1 MQGYILFKKVKERG
15 KMSNSKNSKASK
27 KDIKTV
33 TKGRKLDPSTTII
46 PLIILVIL
54 CAIFVI
60 NPEGSTNVLS
70 AIRGFLGTQL
80 GLYYLI
86 VALGIFLVSLYISF
100 SDLGKVRLGGKD
112 EKPKYGFF
120 SWGAMVFCCGLAAD
134 ILFYSFCEWIYYAEE
149 PRVAEM
155 GRIED
160 WANAIPLYHWGPIV
174 WSFYAVLAAC
184 FGFMIHVRGS
194 KKQKYS
200 EACRPILGKHTDGVA
215 GKIID
220 VLAIIALIAGTATT
234 FSVATPLLGS
244 ALTTLFGIE
253 YTKWVTIAI
262 LLVTCATY
270 TTSVMIGMKGVN
282 NLSKIC
288 MVLFGI
294 ILIFV
299 LVFSGKAVYI
309 LENGF
314 SSLGL
319 VVQNFPVLSTY
330 TDALRENG
338 FAQNWTMYYWAY
350 WLVWCV
356 AAPFFMGN
364 ISRGRTVKQVI
375 LGTYVF
381 GLSSTLISFIV
392 LGNYGLNLQISG
404 QFDAIAMYESN
415 GYDLYPIIIEI
426 IKTLPC
432 YQFVLVVL
440 ILSMIA
446 FYATSFDSITLVASS
461 YSYKNMRGD
470 EMASKKMKLFWAMLL
485 ILLPIALIFSES
497 SMNNIQSVSIIA
509 AFPVGIVIILIIASF
524 IKDARKYIDNDE
536 NPADFYE
543 ETEINEDE
551 LDMSER
557 ELKLKKEEPSE
568 TEILLGPDT
577 DEEDDEP
584 DLSKE
589 GVDKLR
595 AKMSKKK

>member
-1 MQGYILFKKVKERG
+1 MSKENSNKKSSEKTE
-15 KMSNSKNSKASK
+15 
-27 KDIKTV
+27 KDIVKAV
-33 TKGRKLDPSTTII
+33 TGGRRLDPVTTIA
-46 PLIILVIL
+46 PLVVLIALCATFVIL
-54 CAIFVI
+54 
-60 NPEGSTNVLS
+60 PDESTNVLS
-70 AIRGFLGTQL
+70 AIRNFLGTEL
-80 GLYYLI
+80 GLYYLV
-86 VALGIFLVSLYISF
+86 VALGIFLVSLYIAF

-120 SWGAMVFCCGLAAD
+120 AWGAMVFCCGLAAD

-200 EACRPILGKHTDGVA
+200 EACRPILGKHTDGVL

-220 VLAIIALIAGTATT
+220 ILAIVALIAGTATT

-244 ALTTLFGIE
+244 ALTTLFGIP

-288 MVLFGI
+288 MVLFGL

-375 LGTYVF
+375 LGTYAF
-381 GLSSTLISFIV
+381 GLASTLISFIV
-392 LGNYGLNLQISG
+392 LGNYGLGLQVSG
-404 QFDAIAMYESN
+404 QFDAIGMYEAN
-415 GYDLYPIIIEI
+415 GYDLYAVIIEI

-432 YQFVLVVL
+432 YQVVLVLL

-509 AFPVGIVIILIIASF
+509 AFPVGMVIILIIASF
-524 IKDARKYIDNDE
+524 IKDARKYIDNQE
-536 NPADFYE
+536 EPADFFE

-551 LDMSER
+551 LDLSER
-557 ELKLKKEEPSE
+557 KLQVKKE
-568 TEILLGPDT
+568 
-577 DEEDDEP
+577 
-584 DLSKE
+584 
-589 GVDKLR
+589 
-595 AKMSKKK
+595 AKKIS

>member
-1 MQGYILFKKVKERG
+1 
-15 KMSNSKNSKASK
+15 MSNKSNSEKKEKTKASEVKTSESKATGKEKVERNS
-27 KDIKTV
+27 DGFV
-33 TKGRKLDPSTTII
+33 VVKGRKMDPTTTLA
-46 PLIILVIL
+46 PLVFLLVLCILFIV
-54 CAIFVI
+54 
-60 NPEGSTNVLS
+60 NPEGSTETLS
-70 AIRGFLGTQL
+70 TIRGFLGTEL
-80 GLYYLI
+80 GLYYLV
-86 VALGIFLVSLYISF
+86 VALGIFLASLYLAF
-100 SDLGKVRLGGKD
+100 SDIGKVRLGGKN

-149 PRVAEM
+149 PRVQQL
-155 GRIED
+155 GSIQD
-160 WANAIPLYHWGPIV
+160 WANAIPLYHWGPVV

-200 EACRPILGKHTDGVA
+200 EACRPILGKHTDGIP

-220 VLAIIALIAGTATT
+220 ILAVVALIAGTATT

-253 YTKWVTIAI
+253 YSKWVTIAI
-262 LLVTCATY
+262 LLITCGTY

-288 MVLFGI
+288 MILFGTL
-294 ILIFV
+294 LIYV
-299 LVFSGKAVYI
+299 LVVSGKAVYI

-314 SSLGL
+314 YSLGL

-330 TDALRENG
+330 TDPLRENS
-338 FAQNWTMYYWAY
+338 FPQNWTMYYWAY

-381 GLSSTLISFIV
+381 GLFSTLISFII
-392 LGNYGLNLQISG
+392 LGNYGLNLQVTG
-404 QFDAIAMYESN
+404 KFDAIAAYEAN
-415 GYDLYPIIIEI
+415 GYDLYAVIIDI
-426 IKTLPC
+426 IKTIPG
-432 YQFVLVVL
+432 YQFVLIVL

-461 YSYKNMRGD
+461 YSYKNMKGD
-470 EMASKKMKLFWAMLL
+470 EMASKKMKLFWAVLL
-485 ILLPIALIFSES
+485 ILLPIALIFSDS

-536 NPADFYE
+536 DPVDLAE
-543 ETEINEDE
+543 EEIED
-551 LDMSER
+551 
-557 ELKLKKEEPSE
+557 
-568 TEILLGPDT
+568 
-577 DEEDDEP
+577 
-584 DLSKE
+584 
-589 GVDKLR
+589 
-595 AKMSKKK
+595 

>member
-1 MQGYILFKKVKERG
+1 MSKNESSKKATDNKVEEKGKKVY
-15 KMSNSKNSKASK
+15 KN
-27 KDIKTV
+27 KDGYFV
-33 TKGRKLDPSTTII
+33 VKGRRIDPATTII
-46 PLIILVIL
+46 PLIIVLIL
-54 CAIFVI
+54 GILFIAK
-60 NPEGSTNVLS
+60 PDGSTTTVS
-70 AIRGFLGTQL
+70 AIRDFLGDKT
-80 GLYYLI
+80 GLYYLVI
-86 VALGIFLVSLYISF
+86 ALGIFLASLYIAF
-100 SDLGKVRLGGKD
+100 TDLGKIRLGKKD

-120 SWGAMVFCCGLAAD
+120 AWGAMVFCCGLAAD

-160 WANAIPLYHWGPIV
+160 WANAVPLYHWGPIV

-200 EACRPILGKHTDGVA
+200 EACRPILGKHTDGIP

-220 VLAIIALIAGTATT
+220 ILAIIALIAGTATT

-244 ALTTLFGIE
+244 ALTTLFGIP

-262 LLVTCATY
+262 LLITCATY

-288 MVLFGI
+288 MILFGTL
-294 ILIFV
+294 LIFV

-381 GLSSTLISFIV
+381 GLFSTLISFII
-392 LGNYGLNLQISG
+392 LGNYGLGLQVNG
-404 QFDAIAMYESN
+404 EFDAIGMYEAN
-415 GYDLYPIIIEI
+415 GYDLYAVIIEI

-432 YQFVLVVL
+432 YQFVLVIL
-440 ILSMIA
+440 IVSMIA

-509 AFPVGIVIILIIASF
+509 AFPVGMVIILIIASF
-524 IKDARKYIDNDE
+524 IKDARKYIDNNE
-536 NPADFYE
+536 SPADFFE
-543 ETEINEDE
+543 ETEIDENE

-557 ELKLKKEEPSE
+557 ELK
-568 TEILLGPDT
+568 
-577 DEEDDEP
+577 
-584 DLSKE
+584 
-589 GVDKLR
+589 V
-595 AKMSKKK
+595 KKKAD

>member
-1 MQGYILFKKVKERG
+1 
-15 KMSNSKNSKASK
+15 MSNKSNSEKKEKTKATEVKTSESKTAGKEKTERNS
-27 KDIKTV
+27 DGFV
-33 TKGRKLDPSTTII
+33 VVKGRKMDPTTTLA
-46 PLIILVIL
+46 PLVFLLVL
-54 CAIFVI
+54 CIFFIV
-60 NPEGSTNVLS
+60 NPEGSTETLS
-70 AIRGFLGTQL
+70 VIRGFLGTEL
-80 GLYYLI
+80 GLYYLV
-86 VALGIFLVSLYISF
+86 VALGIFLASLYLAF
-100 SDLGKVRLGGKD
+100 SDIGKVRLGGKT

-149 PRVAEM
+149 PRVQEL
-155 GRIED
+155 GSIQD

-200 EACRPILGKHTDGVA
+200 EACRPILGKHTDGIP

-220 VLAIIALIAGTATT
+220 ILAVVALIAGTATT

-253 YTKWVTIAI
+253 YSKWVTIAI
-262 LLVTCATY
+262 LLITCGTY

-288 MVLFGI
+288 MVLFGTL
-294 ILIFV
+294 LIYV
-299 LVFSGKAVYI
+299 LVVSGKAVYI

-314 SSLGL
+314 YSLGL

-330 TDALRENG
+330 TDPLRENS
-338 FAQNWTMYYWAY
+338 FPQNWTMYYWAY

-381 GLSSTLISFIV
+381 GLFSTLISFII
-392 LGNYGLNLQISG
+392 LGNYGLNLQVTG
-404 QFDAIAMYESN
+404 KFDAIAAYEAN
-415 GYDLYPIIIEI
+415 GYDLYAVIIDI
-426 IKTLPC
+426 IKTIPG
-432 YQFVLVVL
+432 YQFVLIVL

-461 YSYKNMRGD
+461 YSYKNMKGD
-470 EMASKKMKLFWAMLL
+470 EMASKKMKLFWAVLL
-485 ILLPIALIFSES
+485 ILLPIALIFSDS

-536 NPADFYE
+536 DPVDLAE
-543 ETEINEDE
+543 EEI
-551 LDMSER
+551 
-557 ELKLKKEEPSE
+557 EE
-568 TEILLGPDT
+568 
-577 DEEDDEP
+577 
-584 DLSKE
+584 
-589 GVDKLR
+589 
-595 AKMSKKK
+595 

>member
-1 MQGYILFKKVKERG
+1 
-15 KMSNSKNSKASK
+15 MSNEKNSKSK
-27 KDIKTV
+27 EKDIMKTV
-33 TKGRKLDPSTTII
+33 KGGRRIDPTTTIA
-46 PLIILVIL
+46 PLIVLIAL
-54 CAIFVI
+54 CAVFVI

-80 GLYYLI
+80 GLYYLV

-160 WANAIPLYHWGPIV
+160 WANAVPLYHWGPIV

-200 EACRPILGKHTDGVA
+200 EACRPILGKHTDGIP

-220 VLAIIALIAGTATT
+220 ILAIIALIAGTATT

-244 ALTTLFGIE
+244 ALTTLFGIP

-262 LLVTCATY
+262 LLITCATY

-288 MVLFGI
+288 MILFGTL
-294 ILIFV
+294 LIFV

-381 GLSSTLISFIV
+381 GLFSTLISFII
-392 LGNYGLNLQISG
+392 LGNYGLGLQVNG
-404 QFDAIAMYESN
+404 EFDAIGMYEAN
-415 GYDLYPIIIEI
+415 GYDLYAVIIEI

-432 YQFVLVVL
+432 YQFVLVIL
-440 ILSMIA
+440 IVSMIA
-446 FYATSFDSITLVASS
+446 FYATSFDSITRVASS

-509 AFPVGIVIILIIASF
+509 AFPVGMVIILIIASF
-524 IKDARKYIDNDE
+524 IKDARKYIDNNE
-536 NPADFYE
+536 SPADFFE
-543 ETEINEDE
+543 ETEIDENE

-557 ELKLKKEEPSE
+557 ELK
-568 TEILLGPDT
+568 
-577 DEEDDEP
+577 
-584 DLSKE
+584 
-589 GVDKLR
+589 V
-595 AKMSKKK
+595 KKKAD

>member
-1 MQGYILFKKVKERG
+1 MSPNDSFNKEVKRKEGKEMSKENSNKKSSE
-15 KMSNSKNSKASK
+15 KNE
-27 KDIKTV
+27 KDIVKAV
-33 TKGRKLDPSTTII
+33 TGGRRLDPVTTIA
-46 PLIILVIL
+46 PLVVLVALCATFVIL
-54 CAIFVI
+54 
-60 NPEGSTNVLS
+60 PEESTNVLS
-70 AIRGFLGTQL
+70 AIRSFLGTEL
-80 GLYYLI
+80 GLYYLV

-120 SWGAMVFCCGLAAD
+120 AWGAMVFCCGLAAD

-200 EACRPILGKHTDGVA
+200 EACRPILGKHTDGVL

-220 VLAIIALIAGTATT
+220 ILAIVALIAGTATT

-244 ALTTLFGIE
+244 ALTTLFGIP

-288 MVLFGI
+288 MVLFGL

-375 LGTYVF
+375 LGTYAF
-381 GLSSTLISFIV
+381 GLCSTLISFIV
-392 LGNYGLNLQISG
+392 LGNYGLGLQVSG
-404 QFDAIAMYESN
+404 QFDAIGMYEAN
-415 GYDLYPIIIEI
+415 GYDLYAVIIEI

-432 YQFVLVVL
+432 YQVVLVLL

-509 AFPVGIVIILIIASF
+509 AFPVGMVIILIIASF
-524 IKDARKYIDNDE
+524 IKDARKYIDNHE
-536 NPADFYE
+536 EPADFFE

-551 LDMSER
+551 LDLSER
-557 ELKLKKEEPSE
+557 KLQVKKE
-568 TEILLGPDT
+568 
-577 DEEDDEP
+577 
-584 DLSKE
+584 
-589 GVDKLR
+589 
-595 AKMSKKK
+595 AKKIS

>member
-1 MQGYILFKKVKERG
+1 MTFSPNDSFNKEVKRKEGKEMSKENSNKKSSEKTE
-15 KMSNSKNSKASK
+15 
-27 KDIKTV
+27 KDIVKAV
-33 TKGRKLDPSTTII
+33 TGGRRLDPVTTIA
-46 PLIILVIL
+46 PLVVLVALCATFVIL
-54 CAIFVI
+54 
-60 NPEGSTNVLS
+60 PDESTNVLS
-70 AIRGFLGTQL
+70 AIRNFLGTEL
-80 GLYYLI
+80 GLYYLV

-120 SWGAMVFCCGLAAD
+120 AWGAMVFCCGLAAD

-200 EACRPILGKHTDGVA
+200 EACRPILGKHTDGVL

-220 VLAIIALIAGTATT
+220 ILAIVALIAGTATT

-244 ALTTLFGIE
+244 ALTTLFGIP

-288 MVLFGI
+288 MVLFGL

-375 LGTYVF
+375 LGTYAF
-381 GLSSTLISFIV
+381 GLASTLISFIV
-392 LGNYGLNLQISG
+392 LGNYGLGLQVSG
-404 QFDAIAMYESN
+404 QFDAIGMYEAN
-415 GYDLYPIIIEI
+415 GYDLYAVIIEI

-432 YQFVLVVL
+432 YQVVLVLL

-509 AFPVGIVIILIIASF
+509 AFPVGMVIILIIASF
-524 IKDARKYIDNDE
+524 IKDARKYIDNQE
-536 NPADFYE
+536 EPADFFE

-551 LDMSER
+551 LDLSER
-557 ELKLKKEEPSE
+557 KLQVKKE
-568 TEILLGPDT
+568 
-577 DEEDDEP
+577 
-584 DLSKE
+584 
-589 GVDKLR
+589 
-595 AKMSKKK
+595 AKKIS

>member
-1 MQGYILFKKVKERG
+1 MSKENSNKKSSEKKE
-15 KMSNSKNSKASK
+15 
-27 KDIKTV
+27 KDIVKAV
-33 TKGRKLDPSTTII
+33 TGGRRLDPVTTIA
-46 PLIILVIL
+46 PLVVLVALCATFVIL
-54 CAIFVI
+54 
-60 NPEGSTNVLS
+60 PDESTNVLS
-70 AIRGFLGTQL
+70 AIRNFLGTEL
-80 GLYYLI
+80 GLYYLV

-120 SWGAMVFCCGLAAD
+120 AWGAMVFCCGLAAD

-200 EACRPILGKHTDGVA
+200 EACRPILGKHTDGVL

-220 VLAIIALIAGTATT
+220 ILAIVALIAGTATT

-244 ALTTLFGIE
+244 ALTTLFGIP

-288 MVLFGI
+288 MVLFGL

-375 LGTYVF
+375 LGTYAF
-381 GLSSTLISFIV
+381 GLASTLISFIV
-392 LGNYGLNLQISG
+392 LGNYGLGLQVSG
-404 QFDAIAMYESN
+404 QFDAIGMYEAN
-415 GYDLYPIIIEI
+415 GYDLYAVIIEI

-432 YQFVLVVL
+432 YQVVLVLL

-509 AFPVGIVIILIIASF
+509 AFPVGMVIILIIASF
-524 IKDARKYIDNDE
+524 IKDARKYIDNQE
-536 NPADFYE
+536 EPADFFE

-551 LDMSER
+551 LDLSER
-557 ELKLKKEEPSE
+557 KLQVKKE
-568 TEILLGPDT
+568 
-577 DEEDDEP
+577 
-584 DLSKE
+584 
-589 GVDKLR
+589 
-595 AKMSKKK
+595 AKKIS

>member
-1 MQGYILFKKVKERG
+1 
-15 KMSNSKNSKASK
+15 MSNKSNSGKKEKTKASEV
-27 KDIKTV
+27 KTSESKV
-33 TKGRKLDPSTTII
+33 TGKEKTERNSDGFVVVKGRKMDPTTTLA
-46 PLIILVIL
+46 PLVFLLVL
-54 CAIFVI
+54 CIFFIV
-60 NPEGSTNVLS
+60 NPEGSTETLS
-70 AIRGFLGTQL
+70 AIRGFLGTEL
-80 GLYYLI
+80 GLYYLV
-86 VALGIFLVSLYISF
+86 VALGIFLASLYLAF
-100 SDLGKVRLGGKD
+100 SDIGKVRLGGKT

-149 PRVAEM
+149 PRVQEL
-155 GRIED
+155 GSIQD
-160 WANAIPLYHWGPIV
+160 WANAIPLYHWGPVV

-200 EACRPILGKHTDGVA
+200 EACRPILGKHTDGIP

-220 VLAIIALIAGTATT
+220 ILAVVALIAGTATT

-253 YTKWVTIAI
+253 YSKWVTIAI
-262 LLVTCATY
+262 LLVTCGTY

-288 MVLFGI
+288 MILFGTL
-294 ILIFV
+294 LIYV
-299 LVFSGKAVYI
+299 LVVSGKAVYI

-314 SSLGL
+314 YSLGL

-330 TDALRENG
+330 TDPLRENS
-338 FAQNWTMYYWAY
+338 FPQNWTMYYWAY

-381 GLSSTLISFIV
+381 GLFSTLISFII
-392 LGNYGLNLQISG
+392 LGNYGLNLQVTG
-404 QFDAIAMYESN
+404 KFDAIAAYEAN
-415 GYDLYPIIIEI
+415 GYDLYAVIIDI
-426 IKTLPC
+426 IKTIPG
-432 YQFVLVVL
+432 YQFVLIVL

-461 YSYKNMRGD
+461 YSYKNMKGD
-470 EMASKKMKLFWAMLL
+470 EMASKKMKLFWAVLL
-485 ILLPIALIFSES
+485 ILLPIALIFSDS

-536 NPADFYE
+536 DPVDLAE
-543 ETEINEDE
+543 EEI
-551 LDMSER
+551 
-557 ELKLKKEEPSE
+557 EE
-568 TEILLGPDT
+568 
-577 DEEDDEP
+577 
-584 DLSKE
+584 
-589 GVDKLR
+589 
-595 AKMSKKK
+595 

>member
-1 MQGYILFKKVKERG
+1 MALSPNDSFNKEVKRKEGKEMSKENSNKKSYEKTE
-15 KMSNSKNSKASK
+15 
-27 KDIKTV
+27 KDIVKAV
-33 TKGRKLDPSTTII
+33 TGGRRLDPVTTIA
-46 PLIILVIL
+46 PLVVLVALCATFVIL
-54 CAIFVI
+54 
-60 NPEGSTNVLS
+60 PDESTNVLS
-70 AIRGFLGTQL
+70 AIRNFLGTEL
-80 GLYYLI
+80 GLYYLV

-120 SWGAMVFCCGLAAD
+120 AWGAMVFCCGLAAD

-200 EACRPILGKHTDGVA
+200 EACRPILGKHTDGVL

-220 VLAIIALIAGTATT
+220 ILAIVALIAGTATT

-244 ALTTLFGIE
+244 ALTTLFGIP

-288 MVLFGI
+288 MVLFGL

-375 LGTYVF
+375 LGTYAF
-381 GLSSTLISFIV
+381 GLASTLISFIV
-392 LGNYGLNLQISG
+392 LGNYGLGLQVSG
-404 QFDAIAMYESN
+404 QFDAIGMYEAN
-415 GYDLYPIIIEI
+415 GYDLYAVIIEI

-432 YQFVLVVL
+432 YQVVLVLL

-509 AFPVGIVIILIIASF
+509 AFPVGMVIILIIASF
-524 IKDARKYIDNDE
+524 IKDARKYIDNQE
-536 NPADFYE
+536 EPADFFE

-551 LDMSER
+551 LDLSER
-557 ELKLKKEEPSE
+557 KLQVKKE
-568 TEILLGPDT
+568 
-577 DEEDDEP
+577 
-584 DLSKE
+584 
-589 GVDKLR
+589 
-595 AKMSKKK
+595 AKKIS

>member
-1 MQGYILFKKVKERG
+1 MSSK
-15 KMSNSKNSKASK
+15 SNSGKKEKTKASEV
-27 KDIKTV
+27 KTSESKV
-33 TKGRKLDPSTTII
+33 TGKEKTERNSDGFVVVKGRKMDPTTTLA
-46 PLIILVIL
+46 PLVFLLVL
-54 CAIFVI
+54 CIFFIV
-60 NPEGSTNVLS
+60 NPEGSTETLS
-70 AIRGFLGTQL
+70 AIRGFLGTEL
-80 GLYYLI
+80 GLYYLV
-86 VALGIFLVSLYISF
+86 VALGIFLASLYLAF
-100 SDLGKVRLGGKD
+100 SDIGKVRLGGKT

-149 PRVAEM
+149 PRVQEL
-155 GRIED
+155 GSIQD
-160 WANAIPLYHWGPIV
+160 WANAIPLYHWGPVV

-200 EACRPILGKHTDGVA
+200 EACRPILGKHTDGIP

-220 VLAIIALIAGTATT
+220 ILAVVALIAGTATT

-253 YTKWVTIAI
+253 YSKWVTIAI
-262 LLVTCATY
+262 LLVTCGTY

-288 MVLFGI
+288 MILFGTL
-294 ILIFV
+294 LIYV
-299 LVFSGKAVYI
+299 LVVSGKAVYI

-314 SSLGL
+314 YSLGL

-330 TDALRENG
+330 TDPLRENS
-338 FAQNWTMYYWAY
+338 FPQNWTMYYWAY

-381 GLSSTLISFIV
+381 GLFSTLISFII
-392 LGNYGLNLQISG
+392 LGNYGLNLQVTG
-404 QFDAIAMYESN
+404 KFDAIAAYEAN
-415 GYDLYPIIIEI
+415 GYDLYAVIIDI
-426 IKTLPC
+426 IKTIPG
-432 YQFVLVVL
+432 YQFVLIVL

-461 YSYKNMRGD
+461 YSYKNMKGD
-470 EMASKKMKLFWAMLL
+470 EMASKKMKLFWAVLL
-485 ILLPIALIFSES
+485 ILLPIALIFSDS

-536 NPADFYE
+536 DPVDLAE
-543 ETEINEDE
+543 EEI
-551 LDMSER
+551 
-557 ELKLKKEEPSE
+557 EE
-568 TEILLGPDT
+568 
-577 DEEDDEP
+577 
-584 DLSKE
+584 
-589 GVDKLR
+589 
-595 AKMSKKK
+595 

>member
-1 MQGYILFKKVKERG
+1 
-15 KMSNSKNSKASK
+15 MSNEKNSKSK
-27 KDIKTV
+27 EKDIMKTV
-33 TKGRKLDPSTTII
+33 KGGRRIDPTTTIA
-46 PLIILVIL
+46 PLIVLIAL
-54 CAIFVI
+54 CAVFVI

-80 GLYYLI
+80 GLYYLV

-160 WANAIPLYHWGPIV
+160 WANAVPLYHWGPIV

-200 EACRPILGKHTDGVA
+200 EACRPILGKHTDGIP

-220 VLAIIALIAGTATT
+220 ILAIVALIAGTATT

-244 ALTTLFGIE
+244 ALTTLFGIP

-262 LLVTCATY
+262 LLITCATY

-288 MVLFGI
+288 MILFGTL
-294 ILIFV
+294 LIFV

-381 GLSSTLISFIV
+381 GLFSTLISFII
-392 LGNYGLNLQISG
+392 LGNYGLGLQVNG
-404 QFDAIAMYESN
+404 EFDAIGMYEAN
-415 GYDLYPIIIEI
+415 GYDLYAVIIEI

-432 YQFVLVVL
+432 YQFVLVIL
-440 ILSMIA
+440 IVSMIA

-509 AFPVGIVIILIIASF
+509 AFPVGMVIILIIASF
-524 IKDARKYIDNDE
+524 IKDARKYIDNNE
-536 NPADFYE
+536 SPADFFE
-543 ETEINEDE
+543 ETEIDENE

-557 ELKLKKEEPSE
+557 ELK
-568 TEILLGPDT
+568 
-577 DEEDDEP
+577 
-584 DLSKE
+584 
-589 GVDKLR
+589 V
-595 AKMSKKK
+595 KKKAD

>member
-1 MQGYILFKKVKERG
+1 
-15 KMSNSKNSKASK
+15 MSNEKNSKSK
-27 KDIKTV
+27 EKDIMKTV
-33 TKGRKLDPSTTII
+33 KGGRRIDPTTTIA
-46 PLIILVIL
+46 PLIVLIAL
-54 CAIFVI
+54 CAVFVI

-80 GLYYLI
+80 GLYYLV

-160 WANAIPLYHWGPIV
+160 WANAVPLYHWGPIV

-200 EACRPILGKHTDGVA
+200 EACRPILGKHTDGIP

-220 VLAIIALIAGTATT
+220 ILAIIALIAGTATT

-244 ALTTLFGIE
+244 ALTTLFGIP

-262 LLVTCATY
+262 LLITCATY

-288 MVLFGI
+288 MILFGTL
-294 ILIFV
+294 LIFV

-381 GLSSTLISFIV
+381 GLFSTLISFII
-392 LGNYGLNLQISG
+392 LGNYGLGLQVNG
-404 QFDAIAMYESN
+404 EFDAIGMYEAN
-415 GYDLYPIIIEI
+415 GYDLYAVIIEI

-432 YQFVLVVL
+432 YQFVLVIL
-440 ILSMIA
+440 IVSMIA

-509 AFPVGIVIILIIASF
+509 AFPVGMVIILIIASF
-524 IKDARKYIDNDE
+524 IKDARKYIDNNE
-536 NPADFYE
+536 SPADFFE
-543 ETEINEDE
+543 ETEIDENE

-557 ELKLKKEEPSE
+557 ELK
-568 TEILLGPDT
+568 
-577 DEEDDEP
+577 
-584 DLSKE
+584 
-589 GVDKLR
+589 V
-595 AKMSKKK
+595 KKKAD

>member
-1 MQGYILFKKVKERG
+1 
-15 KMSNSKNSKASK
+15 MSNKSNSEKKEKTKASEV
-27 KDIKTV
+27 KTSESKTAGKEKTERNSDGFV
-33 TKGRKLDPSTTII
+33 VVKGRKMDPTTTLA
-46 PLIILVIL
+46 PLVFLLVL
-54 CAIFVI
+54 CIFFIV
-60 NPEGSTNVLS
+60 NPEGSTETLS
-70 AIRGFLGTQL
+70 VIRGFLGTEL
-80 GLYYLI
+80 GLYYLV
-86 VALGIFLVSLYISF
+86 VALGIFLASLYLAF
-100 SDLGKVRLGGKD
+100 SDIGKVRLGGKT

-149 PRVAEM
+149 PRVQEL
-155 GRIED
+155 GSIQD

-200 EACRPILGKHTDGVA
+200 EACRPILGKHTDGIP

-220 VLAIIALIAGTATT
+220 ILAVVALIAGTATT

-253 YTKWVTIAI
+253 YSKWVTIAI
-262 LLVTCATY
+262 ILITCGTY

-288 MVLFGI
+288 MVLFGTL
-294 ILIFV
+294 LIYV
-299 LVFSGKAVYI
+299 LVVSGKAVYI

-314 SSLGL
+314 YSLGL

-330 TDALRENG
+330 TDPLRENS
-338 FAQNWTMYYWAY
+338 FPQNWTMYYWAY

-381 GLSSTLISFIV
+381 GLFSTLISFII
-392 LGNYGLNLQISG
+392 LGNYGLNLQVTG
-404 QFDAIAMYESN
+404 KFDAIAAYEAN
-415 GYDLYPIIIEI
+415 GYDLYAVIIDI
-426 IKTLPC
+426 IKTIPG
-432 YQFVLVVL
+432 YQFVLIVL

-461 YSYKNMRGD
+461 YSYKNMKGD
-470 EMASKKMKLFWAMLL
+470 EMASKKMKLFWAVLL
-485 ILLPIALIFSES
+485 ILLPIALIFSDS

-536 NPADFYE
+536 EPVDLAE
-543 ETEINEDE
+543 EEI
-551 LDMSER
+551 
-557 ELKLKKEEPSE
+557 EE
-568 TEILLGPDT
+568 
-577 DEEDDEP
+577 
-584 DLSKE
+584 
-589 GVDKLR
+589 
-595 AKMSKKK
+595 

>member
-1 MQGYILFKKVKERG
+1 
-15 KMSNSKNSKASK
+15 MSNEKNSKSK
-27 KDIKTV
+27 EKDIMKTV
-33 TKGRKLDPSTTII
+33 KGGRRIDPTTTIA
-46 PLIILVIL
+46 PLVVLIAL

-80 GLYYLI
+80 GLYYLV

-160 WANAIPLYHWGPIV
+160 WANAVPLYHWGPIV

-200 EACRPILGKHTDGVA
+200 EACRPILGKHTDGIP

-220 VLAIIALIAGTATT
+220 ILAIIALIAGTATT

-244 ALTTLFGIE
+244 ALTTLFGIP

-262 LLVTCATY
+262 LLITCATY

-288 MVLFGI
+288 MILFGTL
-294 ILIFV
+294 LIFV

-381 GLSSTLISFIV
+381 GLFSTLISFII
-392 LGNYGLNLQISG
+392 LGNYGLGLQVNG
-404 QFDAIAMYESN
+404 EFDAIGMYEAN
-415 GYDLYPIIIEI
+415 GYDLYAVIIEI

-432 YQFVLVVL
+432 YQFVLVIL
-440 ILSMIA
+440 IVSMIA

-509 AFPVGIVIILIIASF
+509 AFPVGMVIILIIASF
-524 IKDARKYIDNDE
+524 IKDARKYIDNNE
-536 NPADFYE
+536 SPADFFE
-543 ETEINEDE
+543 ETEIDENE

-557 ELKLKKEEPSE
+557 ELK
-568 TEILLGPDT
+568 
-577 DEEDDEP
+577 
-584 DLSKE
+584 
-589 GVDKLR
+589 V
-595 AKMSKKK
+595 KKKAD

>member
-1 MQGYILFKKVKERG
+1 
-15 KMSNSKNSKASK
+15 MSNEKNSKTK
-27 KDIKTV
+27 EKDIMKTV
-33 TKGRKLDPSTTII
+33 KGGRRIDPTTTIA
-46 PLIILVIL
+46 PLVVLIAL

-70 AIRGFLGTQL
+70 TIRGFLGTQL

-86 VALGIFLVSLYISF
+86 VALGIFLVSLYIAF

-200 EACRPILGKHTDGVA
+200 EACRPILGKHTDGIP

-220 VLAIIALIAGTATT
+220 ILAIIALIAGTATT

-244 ALTTLFGIE
+244 ALTTLFGIP

-288 MVLFGI
+288 MILFGTL
-294 ILIFV
+294 LIFV

-381 GLSSTLISFIV
+381 GLFSTLISFII
-392 LGNYGLNLQISG
+392 LGNYGLGLQVNG
-404 QFDAIAMYESN
+404 EFDAIAMYEAN
-415 GYDLYPIIIEI
+415 GYDLYAVIIEI

-432 YQFVLVVL
+432 YQFVLVIL
-440 ILSMIA
+440 IVSMIA

-509 AFPVGIVIILIIASF
+509 AFPVGMVIILIIASF
-524 IKDARKYIDNDE
+524 IKDARKYIDNNE
-536 NPADFYE
+536 SPADFFE
-543 ETEINEDE
+543 ETEIDENE

-557 ELKLKKEEPSE
+557 ELK
-568 TEILLGPDT
+568 
-577 DEEDDEP
+577 
-584 DLSKE
+584 
-589 GVDKLR
+589 V
-595 AKMSKKK
+595 KKKAD